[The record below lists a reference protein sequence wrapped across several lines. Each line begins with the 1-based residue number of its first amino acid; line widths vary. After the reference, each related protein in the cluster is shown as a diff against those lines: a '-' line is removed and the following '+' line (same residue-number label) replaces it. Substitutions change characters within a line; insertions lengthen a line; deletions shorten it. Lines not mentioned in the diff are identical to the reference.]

1 VSEPIRTCIGCGR
14 TSPQRD
20 LLRFVSKDGTL
31 SPGAAEP
38 GRGAYTCRRLSCF
51 ERAVAR
57 RAFNRTLR
65 QTVQIDP
72 ELSSLYT

>member
-1 VSEPIRTCIGCGR
+1 VSEPVRSCIGCGR
-14 TSPQRD
+14 KAPQRQ
-20 LLRFVSKDGTL
+20 LLRFVAKDGRLVSGT
-31 SPGAAEP
+31 AEP

-51 ERAVAR
+51 ERAVSR

-72 ELSSLYT
+72 ELASLYT